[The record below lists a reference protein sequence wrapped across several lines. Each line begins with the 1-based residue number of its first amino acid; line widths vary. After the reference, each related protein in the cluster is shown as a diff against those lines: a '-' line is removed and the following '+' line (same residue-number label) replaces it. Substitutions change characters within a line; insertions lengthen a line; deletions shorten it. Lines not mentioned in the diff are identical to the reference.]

1 MNKSDT
7 SIAPIK
13 VKNDKFIFLKKYPL
27 ITATAIIGV
36 KFGGCG
42 ISLANAKI
50 NIREIGNISFFRT
63 ISKFCINLIYPSYSK
78 IERSIHLRIIPS
90 GFIFFV

>member
-1 MNKSDT
+1 MAT
-7 SIAPIK
+7 IK

-27 ITATAIIGV
+27 IIATAIIGV

-42 ISLANAKI
+42 INLANARI
-50 NIREIGNISFFRT
+50 NIKLIGKNSFFKI

-90 GFIFFV
+90 GFIFFI